1 MTQDKIDRLSLFR
14 VPKFFETFNAAK
26 TEVSDSEEWSDEL
39 GMRELGMR
47 RPILLGWYGN
57 TRPKLLLHYSTHAS
71 TNSVQ

>member
-47 RPILLGWYGN
+47 RPILLG
-57 TRPKLLLHYSTHAS
+57 
-71 TNSVQ
+71 